1 VTQTRKIRD
10 PHAQFRPSDR
20 SRGPVTIELPGHV
33 PRNRRGRPVTERV
46 YSSGLA
52 GRLAALIGGVIAVPL
67 AAVAIPLIGLREML
81 NIRNSDVLIA
91 VCVGILVI
99 GGLWVLLH
107 VFVTG
112 PIRFETDTQSVRL
125 RRGLRITNE
134 WQRASTDFASLVTR
148 QSTNGIP
155 SGSVRTIYATT
166 AHERVE
172 VPARWFGTAR
182 FNDLMADL
190 APLST
195 EAPSMTAGERAHTFE
210 LDPSASRLQ
219 GTRRSIV
226 IVVLA
231 GFLISLGAVA
241 FFLVTDPF
249 ADPVAL
255 VFVAAVGILVA
266 LVVLIV
272 VAAGRRRAA
281 RIPRSISVTTSTLQV
296 GDQVLYYSQ
305 LVSIEL
311 TPPSYS
317 GRARR
322 LTVVEKGGTRTSYSL
337 GPGASAVGVPVFE
350 NYAEFVEML
359 GRVAPTGV
367 VRFDLR

>member
-1 VTQTRKIRD
+1 M
-10 PHAQFRPSDR
+10 R
-20 SRGPVTIELPGHV
+20 SSSRSAA
-33 PRNRRGRPVTERV
+33 NAAMV
-46 YSSGLA
+46 YSSGIA

-67 AAVAIPLIGLREML
+67 AAVAIPLIGLREMF
-81 NIRNSDVLIA
+81 NIRNSELLIA

-112 PIRFETDTQSVRL
+112 PIRFETDAQSVRL
-125 RRGLRITNE
+125 RRGLRVTNE
-134 WQRASTDFASLVTR
+134 WQRATTDFASLVTR

-166 AHERVE
+166 AHERVA

-190 APLST
+190 APLSA
-195 EAPSMTAGERAHTFE
+195 EAPSMTLGERSHTFE

-231 GFLISLGAVA
+231 GFLISLGVVA

-272 VAAGRRRAA
+272 VAVSRRRTA

-296 GDQVLYYSQ
+296 GDQVLYYTQ
-305 LVSIEL
+305 LASIEL

-322 LTVVEKGGTRTSYSL
+322 LTVVEKQGARTSYLL

-350 NYAEFVEML
+350 DYAEFVEML
-359 GRVAPTGV
+359 GRVAPAGV